1 MKLATAHTE
10 PASAALPPTATPA
23 MSATGGAADSGTQLS
38 LENKRVYPAAQTHAL
53 RSGDLTEFKGQTHSP
68 PNVERTNPV
77 SHRQSTSDNANPP
90 TGREFAG
97 QRNSSAHP
105 PPDARGTNP
114 SAHVQPP
121 AVKTNSI
128 VEFGGHSN
136 SFTHAP
142 STSLYPGLHTQSSTE
157 VGDVSEFGAML
168 CEFAGQRNRST
179 HTPPE
184 STNPPA
190 HMQPPAVKTNSVFE
204 FGGHSNTSTHAPS
217 RYMYSGLHTQSSTDA
232 APYPEVLEFGGQAVT
247 SAQPHSS
254 WAWRTG
260 SDIKRRNKPQPKYI
274 LHARFLLVL

>member
-90 TGREFAG
+90 TGR
-97 QRNSSAHP
+97 
-105 PPDARGTNP
+105 
-114 SAHVQPP
+114 
-121 AVKTNSI
+121 
-128 VEFGGHSN
+128 
-136 SFTHAP
+136 
-142 STSLYPGLHTQSSTE
+142 
-157 VGDVSEFGAML
+157 
-168 CEFAGQRNRST
+168 EFAGQRNRST